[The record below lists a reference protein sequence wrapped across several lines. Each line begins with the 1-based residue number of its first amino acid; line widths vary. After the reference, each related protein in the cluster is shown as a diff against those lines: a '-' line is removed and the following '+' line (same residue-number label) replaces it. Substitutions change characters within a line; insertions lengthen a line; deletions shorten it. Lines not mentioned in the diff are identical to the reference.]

1 MQTDGSILK
10 TRLLIWMV
18 MAALIGCAQTSPEPN
33 TPAAYVPSIS
43 SLQPEEYAGEIDKYE
58 QLTQSDLQLGTQQR
72 AHLYLASL
80 YFSPMNPDRDY
91 RQALKHLETY
101 ALYDP
106 DFVNGMD
113 PRLLLA
119 AIIEIDRLSAMAD
132 AQSKAIR
139 SLNIE
144 VEMLKI
150 QVSASKGNRDDI
162 QKDNHRLKQRIGRL
176 QRNIRRLEAS
186 NARLNKTIEMLS
198 TLDSRLEEKRSNF
211 IKTDSVEEP

>member
-1 MQTDGSILK
+1 
-10 TRLLIWMV
+10 
-18 MAALIGCAQTSPEPN
+18 
-33 TPAAYVPSIS
+33 
-43 SLQPEEYAGEIDKYE
+43 
-58 QLTQSDLQLGTQQR
+58 
-72 AHLYLASL
+72 
-80 YFSPMNPDRDY
+80 MNPKRNY
-91 RQALKHLETY
+91 QLALKHLETY

-139 SLNIE
+139 SLTIE

-150 QVSASKGNRDDI
+150 QTSATRGNRDEL
-162 QKDNHRLKQRIGRL
+162 QKDNYTLKQRIGRL
-176 QRNIRRLEAS
+176 PIKIRRLEAS

-211 IKTDSVEEP
+211 IKTDAVKEK

>member
-1 MQTDGSILK
+1 MPAGVSTFK
-10 TRLLIWMV
+10 AHLLLWAV
-18 MAALIGCAQTSPEPN
+18 MAVLAGCAHTSPGPG
-33 TPAAYVPSIS
+33 PPVVYVPSIS
-43 SLQPEEYAGEIDKYE
+43 DLQPEEYAGEIDKYE
-58 QLTQSDLQLGTQQR
+58 KLIQSDLQLSTQQR

-80 YFSPMNPDRDY
+80 YFSPMNPKRNY
-91 RQALKHLETY
+91 QLALKHLETY

-139 SLNIE
+139 SLTIE

-150 QVSASKGNRDDI
+150 QTSATKGNRDEL
-162 QKDNHRLKQRIGRL
+162 QKDNYTLKQRIGRL
-176 QRNIRRLEAS
+176 QRKIRRLEAS

-211 IKTDSVEEP
+211 IKTDAVEEK

>member
-1 MQTDGSILK
+1 MQTERRIFKVHLVLG
-10 TRLLIWMV
+10 MV
-18 MAALIGCAQTSPEPN
+18 MATLIGCAQTPPESSPR
-33 TPAAYVPSIS
+33 AVYVPSIS
-43 SLQPEEYAGEIDKYE
+43 SLQPEEYAAEIDKYE
-58 QLTQSDLQLGTQQR
+58 QLIQSDLQLGTQQR

-80 YFSPMNPDRDY
+80 YFSPMNPDRNY
-91 RQALKHLETY
+91 QLALKHLETY

-150 QVSASKGNRDDI
+150 QASATKGNRDEI
-162 QKDNHRLKQRIGRL
+162 QKDNYKLKHRIGRL
-176 QRNIRRLEAS
+176 QKKIRRLEAS

-211 IKTDSVEEP
+211 IKTDSADEQ

>member
-1 MQTDGSILK
+1 MPTDGSTFK
-10 TRLLIWMV
+10 AYLLLWAV
-18 MAALIGCAQTSPEPN
+18 MAVLAGCAHTSPEPS
-33 TPAAYVPSIS
+33 PPVVYVPSIS
-43 SLQPEEYAGEIDKYE
+43 DLQPEEYAGEIDKYE
-58 QLTQSDLQLGTQQR
+58 KLIQSDLQLSTQQR

-80 YFSPMNPDRDY
+80 YFSPMNPKRNY
-91 RQALKHLETY
+91 QLALKHLETY

-139 SLNIE
+139 SLTIE
-144 VEMLKI
+144 VEMLRI
-150 QVSASKGNRDDI
+150 QTSATKGNRDEL
-162 QKDNHRLKQRIGRL
+162 QKDNYTLKQRIGRL
-176 QRNIRRLEAS
+176 QRKIRRLEAF

-211 IKTDSVEEP
+211 IKTDAVEEK

>member
-1 MQTDGSILK
+1 MQANTGISK
-10 TRLLIWMV
+10 AHLLLWMA
-18 MAALIGCAQTSPEPN
+18 MAMLIGCAHTPPEPDP
-33 TPAAYVPSIS
+33 PAVYVPSIS
-43 SLQPEEYAGEIDKYE
+43 SLQPEEYADEIDKYE
-58 QLTQSDLQLGTQQR
+58 KLIQSDLQLGTQQR

-80 YFSPMNPDRDY
+80 YFSPMNPKRNY
-91 RQALKHLETY
+91 QLALKHLETY

-139 SLNIE
+139 SLNVE

-150 QVSASKGNRDDI
+150 
-162 QKDNHRLKQRIGRL
+162 
-176 QRNIRRLEAS
+176 
-186 NARLNKTIEMLS
+186 
-198 TLDSRLEEKRSNF
+198 
-211 IKTDSVEEP
+211 

>member
-1 MQTDGSILK
+1 MHTDGSIFK
-10 TRLLIWMV
+10 TPLLLWVV
-18 MAALIGCAQTSPEPN
+18 MAALTGCAHTTPEPI
-33 TPAAYVPSIS
+33 PADVYVPSIS
-43 SLQPEEYAGEIDKYE
+43 NLQPEDYAAEIDKYNKLI
-58 QLTQSDLQLGTQQR
+58 QGDPRLGAQQR

-80 YFSPMNPDRDY
+80 YFSPMNPERNY
-91 RQALKHLETY
+91 ELALKHLETY

-119 AIIEIDRLSAMAD
+119 AIIEIDRLSALAD
-132 AQSKAIR
+132 TQSKEIR
-139 SLNIE
+139 SLNIK

-150 QVSASKGNRDDI
+150 QSSASKGNRDEI
-162 QKDNHRLKQRIGRL
+162 QKDNFTLNQRIVRL
-176 QRNIRRLEAS
+176 QKKISRLEAS

-211 IKTDSVEEP
+211 IKIDSGEEQ